1 MVVKAEDGK
10 VYSCDSDGIATE
22 QVNDTWGEVDG
33 KRYYVKDGTFL
44 KNCVEQIDG
53 VYYGFD
59 GSGYLY
65 VNREFYSDSERA

>member
-22 QVNDTWGEVDG
+22 QVNDTWGSRW

-44 KNCVEQIDG
+44 KIVL
-53 VYYGFD
+53 
-59 GSGYLY
+59 S
-65 VNREFYSDSERA
+65 R